1 MNKKLSLTVCLLI
14 TFLISFSQLR
24 VMSYNLLN
32 FPTGNFQGRVDTL
45 ENIVDYYRPHLLMV
59 QELQNEDG
67 LNQITDMMNDLDYG
81 NFTSAAFV
89 QQQSDP
95 FNPYYL
101 QQNIVFDQNFLT
113 LKNQLEI
120 ITDIRDV
127 NYFRLYFNDNELVNG
142 ADTTY
147 LHVFVTHLKSSS
159 GSSNEQ
165 LRLQMVEQF
174 LNYIENNLDANDNIL
189 FAGDFNLYDTGEP
202 AYQAL
207 IDETNTIAMQDPFAE
222 FGNWAVNNFQH
233 REILTQSTRASQIGN
248 DGAGGGLDDRF
259 DFILFSPAMMSSLN
273 PVHFIEGT
281 FKSLGNN
288 GTCYN
293 QSITNC
299 ASGNEVPSDVLQ
311 SIYYMSDHIPQVC
324 EIEVALELGIS
335 EIVASKMTLKWN
347 SAIPANNEI
356 AFTLYPTK
364 HAQLS
369 ISVLDLNGKACYNSS
384 TTVGYGPAYFQI
396 PCSGLSEGMYMLHIQ
411 DELGT
416 ITSAKFIINR

>member
-1 MNKKLSLTVCLLI
+1 
-14 TFLISFSQLR
+14 
-24 VMSYNLLN
+24 MSYNLLN

-67 LNQITDMMNDLDYG
+67 LNQITDMMNGLEYG
-81 NFTSAAFV
+81 NFASADFV

-101 QQNIVFDQNFLT
+101 QQNIVFDQNYLT

-127 NYFRLYFNDNELVNG
+127 NYFRLYFNDSELANG

-159 GSSNEQ
+159 GSANEQ

-174 LNYIENNLDANDNIL
+174 ISYIENNLDDSDNIL
-189 FAGDFNLYDTGEP
+189 FAGDFNLYDTAEP

-207 IDETNTIAMQDPFAE
+207 INESNTIVMQDPFAS
-222 FGNWAVNNFQH
+222 FGNWAVSNFQH

-259 DFILFSPAMMSSLN
+259 DFILFSPAMMNALN

-299 ASGNEVPSDVLQ
+299 TSGNEVPSDVIQ

-324 EIEVALELGIS
+324 EIEVVLELG
-335 EIVASKMTLKWN
+335 
-347 SAIPANNEI
+347 
-356 AFTLYPTK
+356 
-364 HAQLS
+364 
-369 ISVLDLNGKACYNSS
+369 
-384 TTVGYGPAYFQI
+384 
-396 PCSGLSEGMYMLHIQ
+396 
-411 DELGT
+411 
-416 ITSAKFIINR
+416 

>member
-1 MNKKLSLTVCLLI
+1 MIKKLSLFVCLILMC
-14 TFLISFSQLR
+14 LISYSQLR

-45 ENIVDYYRPHLLMV
+45 QNIIDYYRPHLLMV

-67 LNQITDMMNDLDYG
+67 LNQITDMMNELEYG
-81 NFTSAAFV
+81 NFASGNFV

-101 QQNIVFDQNFLT
+101 QQNIVFDQNYLT

-127 NYFRLYFNDNELVNG
+127 NYFRLYFNDNELANG

-159 GSSNEQ
+159 GSANEQ

-174 LNYIENNLDANDNIL
+174 ITYIENNLDETDNIL
-189 FAGDFNLYDTGEP
+189 FAGDFNLYDTAEP

-207 IDETNTIAMQDPFAE
+207 INENNVIAMQDPFSA
-222 FGNWAVNNFQH
+222 FGNWAVSNFQH

-259 DFILFSPAMMSSLN
+259 DFILFSPALMNSLS

-299 ASGNEVPSDVLQ
+299 ASGNEVPTDVLQ

-324 EIEVALELGIS
+324 EIEVALELGVKES
-335 EIVASKMTLKWN
+335 HQQNLELKWN
-347 SAIPANNEI
+347 SAIPANTEI
-356 AFTLYPTK
+356 AFTLYPYQHSK
-364 HAQLS
+364 LS
-369 ISVLDLNGKACYNSS
+369 ISIFDINGRECYHSG
-384 TTVGYGPAYFQI
+384 TTVGYGPAYYQI
-396 PCSGLSEGMYMLHIQ
+396 PITDFSDGMYMLHIQ

-416 ITSAKFIINR
+416 ITSAKFIIKR